1 MSDQLNPPTT
11 SPGSTPRRAVVV
23 VGIVVVLIV
32 ALVAVLF
39 TIDTGDGFGL
49 VESDPVALS
58 YLSIF
63 LLVAGD
69 AVIPIFPGETTLNA
83 ASTLAAQGSLSL
95 PLVIVA
101 GALGAIIGDSTLFW
115 IARKN
120 TRRIRP
126 QLDRAKANPRVRS
139 ALGFLGD
146 NMKILLVFGRYIP
159 GLRFVINST
168 MGLSETPYFTFLP
181 WSAIGGVLWST
192 YTCLLAYWIGSTIE
206 DYPMASVVISGAV
219 TTAIMG
225 IVFLRARSTR
235 RSAAT
240 LSRSRTRR

>member
-1 MSDQLNPPTT
+1 MSDEVNPSTA
-11 SPGSTPRRAVVV
+11 SPGGLPRRAVVV

-49 VESDPVALS
+49 VDSDSVALS

-69 AVIPIFPGETTLNA
+69 AVIPIIPGETTLNA

-95 PLVIVA
+95 PVVIVA

-120 TRRIRP
+120 TSRMRP
-126 QLDRAKANPRVRS
+126 QLDRARANPRVRS

-146 NMKILLVFGRYIP
+146 NMKILLVFGRYVP

-168 MGLSETPYFTFLP
+168 MGLSETPYFSFLP
-181 WSAIGGVLWST
+181 WSGDGRRAVVDVHLPARLLDRLDARGLCDGVH
-192 YTCLLAYWIGSTIE
+192 
-206 DYPMASVVISGAV
+206 DH
-219 TTAIMG
+219 
-225 IVFLRARSTR
+225 LRRRDHDDHGRRLPARAQAPPCPRVS
-235 RSAAT
+235 
-240 LSRSRTRR
+240 

>member
-1 MSDQLNPPTT
+1 MSDQLNPSTT
-11 SPGSTPRRAVVV
+11 SPGSPPRRAVVV

-49 VESDPVALS
+49 VDSDSVALS

-83 ASTLAAQGSLSL
+83 GATLASQGSLSL

-101 GALGAIIGDSTLFW
+101 GGLGAIVGDSTLFW

-120 TRRIRP
+120 AHRIRP
-126 QLDRAKANPRVRS
+126 QLDRAKANPRVKPP
-139 ALGFLGD
+139 LDFLGD
-146 NMKILLVFGRYIP
+146 NMKVLLVFGATSP
-159 GLRFVINST
+159 GCDS
-168 MGLSETPYFTFLP
+168 
-181 WSAIGGVLWST
+181 
-192 YTCLLAYWIGSTIE
+192 
-206 DYPMASVVISGAV
+206 
-219 TTAIMG
+219 
-225 IVFLRARSTR
+225 
-235 RSAAT
+235 
-240 LSRSRTRR
+240 